1 MKTKTIYSLKAVQ
14 SLLEK
19 YAAVDGEIIEAIEGT
34 LGHGTTICTA
44 HGKKSAVIQEIFLNA
59 WSSGHT
65 ITLYNKLPKK
75 YQAMIKAHYNT
86 IEA

>member
-19 YAAVDGEIIEAIEGT
+19 YSAVDGEIIEAIEGT

-44 HGKKSAVIQEIFLNA
+44 HGKKSAVIQEVFINS

-75 YQAMIKAHYNT
+75 YEAMIKAYCNA

>member
-19 YAAVDGEIIEAIEGT
+19 YSAVDGEIIEAIEGT

-44 HGKKSAVIQEIFLNA
+44 HGKKSAVIQEVFITS

-75 YQAMIKAHYNT
+75 YEQL
-86 IEA
+86 IEQWYEAAE